1 MTTTSTQRP
10 TREGS
15 THKRAAIIAAAR
27 ELFVR
32 DGFER
37 TSMDA
42 VAAAAKVSK
51 RTVYDY
57 YGDKR
62 RLLLGVLEYTGQALV
77 AAVHTAIDKYL
88 SNQAEIHDA
97 ADLERALAGVAVQLG
112 ASVIT
117 SADYTAW
124 LRLRGDERQ
133 QFPDIESHPLTA
145 APEEAM
151 AERLAHFHELGI
163 IEAPD
168 PLLAAEHFKALTALL
183 AYDNQP
189 DPARADADKARQV
202 MVEGVHAFMRA
213 YTPRT

>member
-1 MTTTSTQRP
+1 MTSTQRP

-15 THKRAAIIAAAR
+15 AHKRAAILAAAR

-42 VAAAAKVSK
+42 VAATAKVSK

-62 RLLLGVLEYTGQALV
+62 HLLLGVLEDTGQALV
-77 AAVHTAIDKYL
+77 AAVHAALDKHL
-88 SNQAEIHDA
+88 SERTKINDA
-97 ADLERALAGVAVQLG
+97 DDLERALAEVAVQLG

-124 LRLRGDERQ
+124 SRLRGDQRQ
-133 QFPDIESHPLTA
+133 QFPDLEDHPLNT
-145 APEEAM
+145 APEQAM
-151 AERLAHFHELGI
+151 AERLAHFHERGI

-168 PLLAAEHFKALTALL
+168 PLLAAEHFKALTTLL

-189 DPARADADKARQV
+189 DPARVDADKARKV

-213 YTPRT
+213 YTPR